1 MSLFNQLVGG
11 GHESVAKSSYSGQLG
26 MTNAIGIKSRTFREQ
41 IQDQISYH
49 QARITDLEG
58 VLESMT
64 PEVEKFVEAIQKVN
78 G

>member
-1 MSLFNQLVGG
+1 MSLFNQLIGG
-11 GHESVAKSSYSGQLG
+11 NYESAAKSAYPGQPGLAN
-26 MTNAIGIKSRTFREQ
+26 TIIKIRTFREQ

-49 QARITDLEG
+49 QAKITDLEG